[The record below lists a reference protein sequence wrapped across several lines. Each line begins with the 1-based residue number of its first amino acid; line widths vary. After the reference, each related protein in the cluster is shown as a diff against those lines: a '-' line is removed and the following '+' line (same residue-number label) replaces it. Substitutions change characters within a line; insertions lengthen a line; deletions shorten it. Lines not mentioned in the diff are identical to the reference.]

1 MLGSARTKNSKNL
14 SKKMSIRLNGLDA
27 MDMQGDGSSIKS
39 KGSKKSKKGKVK
51 KKKKKKKKYPNNGD
65 EERSE
70 YERSQFGHNETYAYE
85 TKESIDQSGIMG
97 ATIKSLD
104 SHDEE
109 FNTSNIDRID
119 EEFDKMT

>member
-51 KKKKKKKKYPNNGD
+51 KKKKKKRNI
-65 EERSE
+65 
-70 YERSQFGHNETYAYE
+70 Q
-85 TKESIDQSGIMG
+85 IMVMKN
-97 ATIKSLD
+97 AVNMREVSLD
-104 SHDEE
+104 IMRHMRMRQRKASIKVVSWGLRLNH
-109 FNTSNIDRID
+109 
-119 EEFDKMT
+119 